1 MELRHFRQQP
11 NVGPR
16 DTAALP
22 SHVMDKIAAG
32 EHPLKAIREWRC
44 ISQTDLADRT
54 GVALTQI
61 TRCETGWMISKDA
74 LRLLARGLRVQD
86 DLLTG

>member
-1 MELRHFRQQP
+1 MELRHFLQQP

-22 SHVMDKIAAG
+22 VHVRDKIAAG

-54 GVALTQI
+54 GVSLTQI
-61 TRCETGWMISKDA
+61 SRCESGWLISKDA
-74 LRLLARGLRVQD
+74 LRLLARGLRVKD
-86 DLLTG
+86 ELLLD